1 MVSFDL
7 CKGNPGALHFMMDS
21 YMKCN
26 PFRAEAGFQRMQ
38 DNGIF
43 GAALYMLW
51 NDCCNRDTEKTVS
64 IMCDHDIS
72 DIVAHI
78 NYNGGRGIPYVE
90 EFEVTIT

>member
-38 DNGIF
+38 DNNITGSM
-43 GAALYMLW
+43 LYMLW
-51 NDCCNRDTEKTVS
+51 NDCCNRDTAMAID
-64 IMCDHDIS
+64 IMVNKDIT
-72 DIVAHI
+72 IIKKHVL
-78 NYNGGRGIPYVE
+78 NRGRGIPFEKLAAPCGE
-90 EFEVTIT
+90 E